1 MILADT
7 SLWIDFLRGV
17 RSPATEAFDE
27 RLSGRDVLVCGP
39 VATELLSG
47 CAAAERRRLWERLTA
62 LAWVDIDRAQWFAA
76 GDLRAELREHGRQ
89 VSLPDALIAIA
100 AAGRATLWTRD
111 HHFEHIA
118 GLLKTLDL
126 RLLD

>member
-7 SLWIDFLRGV
+7 SLWIDYLRGA

-27 RLSGRDVLVCGP
+27 RLSQRDVLVCGP
-39 VATELLSG
+39 VATELLTG
-47 CAAAERRRLWERLTA
+47 CAAADRPRLWERLTA
-62 LAWVDIDRAQWFAA
+62 LAWADIDRAHWFAA
-76 GDLRAELREHGRQ
+76 GELRAQLREHGRQ
-89 VSLPDALIAIA
+89 VSLPDTLIAIA

-111 HHFEHIA
+111 RHFEHI
-118 GLLKTLDL
+118 GEILGTLDV